1 MQKKVRAGLAF
12 TKENMTKTI
21 LKEVDKDGVTDVPV
35 TKQHINIQ
43 FKVDAYAA
51 HGTTSQDHLDIKGY
65 SLNGPYLV
73 VQLHDDTQY
82 VYPMDSVAVLKLF
95 STQE

>member
-1 MQKKVRAGLAF
+1 MQKKVRAGIAF
-12 TKENMTKTI
+12 IKENMTKTI
-21 LKEVDKDGVTDVPV
+21 LKEVGKDDAPIIVP
-35 TKQHINIQ
+35 KQHIDIQ
-43 FKVDAYAA
+43 FKEDAFVDYNSTAQEY
-51 HGTTSQDHLDIKGY
+51 SDIKGY

>member
-1 MQKKVRAGLAF
+1 MQKKVRAGFQF

-21 LKEVDKDGVTDVPV
+21 LKEVGKDAAPIIVS
-35 TKQHINIQ
+35 KQHIDIQ
-43 FKVDAYAA
+43 FKEDAFADYN
-51 HGTTSQDHLDIKGY
+51 GTAQEYSDIKGY

-73 VQLHDDTQY
+73 VQLHDNTQY